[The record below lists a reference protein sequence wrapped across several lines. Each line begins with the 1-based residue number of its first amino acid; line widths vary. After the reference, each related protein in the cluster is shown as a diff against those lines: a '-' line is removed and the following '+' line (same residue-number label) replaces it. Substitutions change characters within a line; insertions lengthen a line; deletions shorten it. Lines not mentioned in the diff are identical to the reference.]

1 MGRLIN
7 TSRASLLFA
16 LALFLVLAAALIVVV
31 RWMTPPKTARLL
43 PESDAIVYI
52 NVKPIRAATH
62 FDRNPVSRS
71 ADLQSF
77 VEATGIVPE
86 RDLNEAAFALHRMS
100 DPSGPNGPVGYS
112 EVFEGRFDGQRLD
125 RYLASQATARET
137 YDGHT
142 IYTIPITDGSVIRP
156 LRVTALDGRS
166 VAASNMP
173 TPEQI
178 HSILDRHRSWFVSG
192 SALLTARF
200 HDVPL
205 LASAWGV
212 GRLGLPFSDHGA
224 ISAFGLQLP
233 LATDTDFV
241 ASLRYTGSLH
251 LRIEQIADSEADA
264 ERTARVLGGVLGLF
278 KSIQKM
284 QQPSGSGAAYLQMIA
299 SLRLER
305 HKDRVILTATIP
317 TELLRQ
323 LTAANSG
330 AAASIQ

>member
-1 MGRLIN
+1 MIRMKRIP
-7 TSRASLLFA
+7 LLFA
-16 LALFLVLAAALIVVV
+16 LALFLTLAIALIVVV
-31 RWMTPPKTARLL
+31 CWMTPPRAARLL
-43 PESDAIVYI
+43 PESDAIVYV
-52 NVKPIRAATH
+52 NVKPIRAATR
-62 FDRNPVSRS
+62 FDRHPVNRS
-71 ADLQSF
+71 PDLQSF

-86 RDLNEAAFALHRMS
+86 RDLSEVAFALHHMS

-112 EVFEGRFDGQRLD
+112 EVFEGRFDGKRLNN
-125 RYLASQATARET
+125 YLANLATSRET
-137 YDGHT
+137 YDGHI
-142 IYTIPITDGSVIRP
+142 IYTIPITDGSVVRP
-156 LRVTALDGRS
+156 LRVTALDS
-166 VAASNMP
+166 NSIAASNMP

-192 SALLTARF
+192 SSLLTARF

-205 LASAWGV
+205 LASAWGI

-233 LATDTDFV
+233 LAADTDFV

-251 LRIEQIADSEADA
+251 LRIEQIAGSEADA

-284 QQPSGSGAAYLQMIA
+284 QTTDGSGAAYAQMIA
-299 SLRLER
+299 SLRLEQ

-323 LTAANSG
+323 LTGANSS
-330 AAASIQ
+330 ASASIQ